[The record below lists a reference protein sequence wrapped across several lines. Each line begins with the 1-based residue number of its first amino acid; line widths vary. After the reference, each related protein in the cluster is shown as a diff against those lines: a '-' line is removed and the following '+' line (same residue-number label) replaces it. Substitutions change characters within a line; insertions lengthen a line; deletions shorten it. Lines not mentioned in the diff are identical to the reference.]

1 MRLSDV
7 GLISHNLDTFLERQ
21 YDDPMINDEDKARS
35 LNTIAKQTYSLALQ
49 TNVVGEMPLLVIN
62 CQYTNILRFPSCMVL
77 EVGRRSLNLLSKV

>member
-49 TNVVGEMPLLVIN
+49 TNVVGEMPLLVID
-62 CQYTNILRFPSCMVL
+62 C
-77 EVGRRSLNLLSKV
+77 

>member
-7 GLISHNLDTFLERQ
+7 GLISHDLDTFLERQ
-21 YDDPMINDEDKARS
+21 YDDPMINDQDKARS
-35 LNTIAKQTYSLALQ
+35 LNTIARQTYSLALQ

-62 CQYTNILRFPSCMVL
+62 CQYTNILRFSSCMVL